1 MIGMTSMRGMIHGS
15 SMSMP
20 PMITMVRT
28 LYTREICAT
37 WQAKGNLR
45 VYRRGLDD
53 DPQDGHG
60 ALPEYRARYPHI
72 MNYARRDETCR
83 VSANDPRLCE

>member
-1 MIGMTSMRGMIHGS
+1 MSGMIHGS

-28 LYTREICAT
+28 LQAREMCRT
-37 WQAKGNLR
+37 WQTKGNIR

-53 DPQDGHG
+53 DPQNGHG
-60 ALPEYRARYPHI
+60 ALPKHRAGYPHI
-72 MNYARRDETCR
+72 VDYARCDEPCR
-83 VSANDPRLCE
+83 VSASGPRLYT